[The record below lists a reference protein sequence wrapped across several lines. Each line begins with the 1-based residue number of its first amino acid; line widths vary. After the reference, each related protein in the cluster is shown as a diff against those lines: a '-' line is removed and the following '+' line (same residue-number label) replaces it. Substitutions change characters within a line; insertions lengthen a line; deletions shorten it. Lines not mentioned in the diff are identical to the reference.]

1 MKGRSTLSV
10 RVLLREEPR
19 SRLDRPLLFDYR
31 SAICVALRPI
41 RVIEWRRAVSRCS
54 SGCTASCPRRRIPHK
69 PLVLSDEQAAYI
81 GVSKNG
87 PYKPDSYRY

>member
-69 PLVLSDEQAAYI
+69 PLVLSDEQARRADLPPN
-81 GVSKNG
+81 SH
-87 PYKPDSYRY
+87 